1 MKIKFISSKSGK
13 ELKEHEVRIKRKQI
27 KDETYTIKK

>member
-1 MKIKFISSKSGK
+1 MKIKFISSRNGK
-13 ELKEHEVRIKRKQI
+13 EPKEYEVRIKRKQI